1 MFTITK
7 QDINSI
13 LRDYSIN
20 AECSSFTELQ
30 RYYYEK
36 EDSASK
42 QVRLIVKTDLT
53 NGCSLV
59 MRFKNEDDA
68 PQDVI
73 EAQSQFAVLMF
84 VIMFSTYSLN
94 MLFYL
99 LYGDIYKED
108 SKRNLERLALL
119 LSTVNV
125 NTSYNLLEES
135 ECYYRKYKFKFNK
148 DKILQVLE
156 SKYILVPVYDTNGD
170 TKKVSILQ
178 EHVVGSKEYVLSMG
192 SPKRALV
199 PVLSQSS

>member
-1 MFTITK
+1 MNLMVDFDAYNAIKDVQERYTVTKVTRNNNRLLFKLNSAAALLALAMFDGNYFIK
-7 QDINSI
+7 
-13 LRDYSIN
+13 
-20 AECSSFTELQ
+20 
-30 RYYYEK
+30 
-36 EDSASK
+36 
-42 QVRLIVKTDLT
+42 
-53 NGCSLV
+53 
-59 MRFKNEDDA
+59 
-68 PQDVI
+68 
-73 EAQSQFAVLMF
+73 FAVLMF

-125 NTSYNLLEES
+125 NTSYDLLEES

-178 EHVVGSKEYVLSMG
+178 EHVIGSKEYVLSMG